1 MKILARES
9 APSFFTQI
17 QHRAAL
23 ALGQYERPFCEITHS
38 NRLLTIVIK
47 LPGIQRTDVHLTY
60 HPPNLELLV
69 EKRQRKLYRE
79 IPLPQTAALER
90 ATFHFARHVLTL
102 EIPLRREP

>member
-1 MKILARES
+1 MV
-9 APSFFTQI
+9 T
-17 QHRAAL
+17 
-23 ALGQYERPFCEITHS
+23 
-38 NRLLTIVIK
+38 VMIK
-47 LPGIQRTDVHLTY
+47 LPGIRREEIRLAY

-102 EIPLRREP
+102 EIPLRRNH